1 MDYCQN
7 CGHEAHCNEK
17 CLQDYGESEKT
28 VCCTTCRCES
38 DEENDKFLEDLANN
52 TPNSS
57 QFDEDSFN
65 GA

>member
-1 MDYCQN
+1 MNYCQN
-7 CGHEAHCNEK
+7 CGHEAHCGEN

-38 DEENDKFLEDLANN
+38 DDESPTIPEDL
-52 TPNSS
+52 
-57 QFDEDSFN
+57 FN

>member
-7 CGHEAHCNEK
+7 CGHEAHCGEN
-17 CLQDYGESEKT
+17 CYQNYGEIEKT
-28 VCCTTCRCES
+28 LCCTHCRCES
-38 DEENDKFLEDLANN
+38 DEDMDKFIDDLANN